1 MSKRRLLAVILVV
14 LGFIVTASAIWYF
27 QPQQVLPEAD
37 VALQSSATVTVTQ
50 DGGGITFTPAA
61 GGEAGLILYTGAKVP
76 PKGYA
81 VPARAIAE
89 RGYLVVIPQLPLNFA
104 VFDVDAAAKVIAA
117 HPEITGWAVGG
128 HSLGGA
134 MSAQFVAN
142 HPDSV
147 GGLVLWAA
155 YSGTDISTKSVPTA
169 VVYGTLD
176 AGADKIASA
185 GSMALLPP
193 NPMVTVIDG
202 GNHANF
208 GSYTGQPNDP
218 PATISREQQQAE
230 AVEATVRLLKVIGS
244 SSGPS
249 VIPASCESM
258 SAVRQG

>member
-1 MSKRRLLAVILVV
+1 VRRLSKRRVVALVLLVV
-14 LGFIVTASAIWYF
+14 ALVVAASAIWYF

-37 VALQSSATVTVTQ
+37 AALRSSATVTVTQ
-50 DGGGITFTPAA
+50 DGSGITFTPVRGATT
-61 GGEAGLILYTGAKVP
+61 GFVLYTGAKVP

-89 RGYLVVIPQLPLNFA
+89 HGYLVVIPQLRLNFA
-104 VFDVDAAAKVIAA
+104 VFDVDAALKVIAA
-117 HPEITGWAVGG
+117 HPEIKTWAVGG

-142 HPDSV
+142 HPNSV

-155 YSGTDISTKSVPTA
+155 YSGTNISTKSVPTA

-185 GSMALLPP
+185 ESMALLPP
-193 NPMVTVIDG
+193 NPMVTVIEG

-218 PATISREQQQAE
+218 PATITREQQQAQ
-230 AVEATVRLLKVIGS
+230 AVDATVALLLLIEAE
-244 SSGPS
+244 SG
-249 VIPASCESM
+249 
-258 SAVRQG
+258 R